1 MRDEGGGGVHNGQ
14 KSVRYFMDSPIGEEQ
29 DTHTTSWM
37 KQFAITDIF
46 MQRMQ
51 ILNHSQQ
58 RRSINT
64 LKSTVFHTELYVL
77 SLCKDERKIHVH
89 ILLYLHKNCG
99 MQIKDT
105 E

>member
-1 MRDEGGGGVHNGQ
+1 MCIQ
-14 KSVRYFMDSPIGEEQ
+14 YSEEQ
-29 DTHTTSWM
+29 DTHTASWM

-51 ILNHSQQ
+51 ILIHSQR

-64 LKSTVFHTELYVL
+64 LKSTVLQRELNVL

-89 ILLYLHKNCG
+89 ILL
-99 MQIKDT
+99 
-105 E
+105 